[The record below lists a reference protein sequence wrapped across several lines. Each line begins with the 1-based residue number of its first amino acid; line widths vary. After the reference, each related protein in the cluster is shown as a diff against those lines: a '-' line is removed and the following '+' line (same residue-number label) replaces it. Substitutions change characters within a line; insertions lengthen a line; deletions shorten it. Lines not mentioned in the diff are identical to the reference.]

1 MSDNNDTNSHVLTM
15 NSGKLSLKSD
25 PLARAKLGTGGAKT
39 VMVEVKKKR
48 VPHSTTVAPATTSGA
63 GAGAAAGAARPV
75 RAEPRHEP
83 KAGGAAELA
92 SLGNL
97 RLTPEE
103 RAARLRALEDYR
115 RSGGEGGGASASS
128 ELPPMSLLQDAL
140 AQPSKPSTDGPK
152 IIARP
157 IPSAVESLN
166 TPTPPPVAR
175 PLTPGEIARRKDLDD
190 EEEERANRAKK
201 NDPKK
206 GYAVVQR
213 YEDRRRTGNKVNVSA
228 LLDEDGGVKTRSMA
242 AVRRAREKE
251 RLKQLQNGQQAKI
264 VREVIIPEHITVQE
278 LANRMAERGVDV
290 IKSLMRSGVMAT
302 INEVIEADVA
312 ELIVIEFGHTP
323 KRVSESDVEQGLH
336 TAVDAPEDLLPRPPV
351 VTIMGHVDHGK
362 TSLLDALRLT
372 DVVAGEAGGITQHIG
387 AYQILLAGDKRI
399 TFIDTPGHAAFTEMR
414 ARGANVTDIVVLV
427 VAADE
432 SIKDQTVEALNHAKA
447 AKVPIIVAINKVDKP
462 GADPTRV
469 RTDLLTHG
477 LVTESMGGDVLSVEV
492 SAKQRLNLD
501 KLEEA
506 ILLQAEVLDL
516 KANPNRSAIGA
527 VVESK
532 VEKGLGSVAT
542 VLVQSGTLNP
552 GDIFVSGAEWGRV
565 RALID
570 DKGQRITRAL
580 PALPVEV
587 LGFTGTPQAG
597 DDFVVVESEERAR
610 EVASYR
616 QRVRRD
622 AQLKVS
628 RPGSIE
634 QMLSKISAGELKELC
649 VIIKGDVHGSVEA
662 ISTSLGK
669 LQAKDVSLKIIH
681 TAVGGINESD
691 VVLAN
696 ASNAMI
702 IAFNVRANPQ
712 ARDLAR
718 RDGVEI
724 RYHSIIYNVLDEVRA
739 ALTGLL
745 PSEMSEEFLGYAE
758 IRDVFNITKVGKVA
772 GCYVT
777 EGIIRRGTK
786 VRLLR
791 DNVVIFTGNLKNL
804 KRFKDEVKEVKHGF
818 ECGLS
823 LENFSDIQPKDM
835 IECFELKEVA
845 RKLEMT
851 N

>member
-1 MSDNNDTNSHVLTM
+1 MSDNNDTNSPVLTM

-48 VPHSTTVAPATTSGA
+48 VPHSATVATSTTSA
-63 GAGAAAGAARPV
+63 SGAAAVRPV
-75 RAEPRHEP
+75 QPEPRHEP

-610 EVASYR
+610 EVAGYR

-662 ISTSLGK
+662 ISTSLAK

-791 DNVVIFTGNLKNL
+791 DNVVIFTGNLKTL